1 MENIK
6 LLYELCEKLKNIN
19 SVTAKKAFLKLH
31 QEDEEFVNLLK
42 FLLDDKIVT
51 GISKSK
57 LKKKTSV
64 IRAYC
69 PDLKAL
75 MNYLEQH
82 NTGRDQDISFCQNYM
97 NQYEGKIKD
106 FIASIITKTLK
117 LGVNTKTVNNVYGDD
132 FIKVHQVQLGSPKE
146 KLRLKNNETFFLTQ
160 KLNGIRCTYVNGN
173 LFSRQGQ
180 KFEGFNEIV
189 HELSEVEKR
198 FDTSMVFD
206 GELIRRNDEELNDN
220 DNFRLTTSAVNG
232 SDLEAKRN
240 IVFNVFDTFP
250 LKEFE
255 KGESKE
261 NYEQRRKWLD
271 KFDIDFDVLFGYGRK
286 VKIVPLWYEGSDT
299 KEIDKW
305 LEYADSHNM
314 EGVMLNKNAPY
325 QCKRTTN
332 LIKIKSFKEVDLEV
346 IAVEEGEGKNTG
358 TLGALVVGYKGNEV
372 NVGAGY
378 TDAQRKMIWENK
390 DDVIGKIITVKYK
403 DISRDKDT
411 GLESLQFP
419 VFIALREDKR
429 EAQA

>member
-1 MENIK
+1 
-6 LLYELCEKLKNIN
+6 
-19 SVTAKKAFLKLH
+19 
-31 QEDEEFVNLLK
+31 
-42 FLLDDKIVT
+42 
-51 GISKSK
+51 
-57 LKKKTSV
+57 
-64 IRAYC
+64 
-69 PDLKAL
+69 
-75 MNYLEQH
+75 
-82 NTGRDQDISFCQNYM
+82 M

-189 HELSEVEKR
+189 CELSEVEKR
-198 FDTSMVFD
+198 FGTPMVFD

-250 LKEFE
+250 LEEFE

-261 NYEQRRKWLD
+261 NYEQGRKWLD
-271 KFDIDFDVLFGYGRK
+271 KFDIDLDVLFGYGRK
-286 VKIVPLWYEGSDT
+286 VKIVPLWYKGSDT

-332 LIKIKSFKEVDLEV
+332 LLKVKSFKEIDLEV
-346 IAVEEGEGKNTG
+346 IAVEEGEGRNIG

-378 TDAQRKMIWENK
+378 TDAQRKTIWENK

-403 DISRDKDT
+403 DISKDKDT

-419 VFIALREDKR
+419 VFIALREDKK

>member
-6 LLYELCEKLKNIN
+6 HLYELCEELKNIN
-19 SVTAKKAFLKLH
+19 STTAKKSFLKLH
-31 QEDEEFVNLLK
+31 QEDEDFINLLK

-57 LKKKTSV
+57 LKKKTPA

-69 PDLKAL
+69 PNLKAL
-75 MNYLEQH
+75 TDYLEQH
-82 NTGRDQDISFCQNYM
+82 NSGRDQDISFCQSYM
-97 NQYEGKIKD
+97 NQYDGKIKD
-106 FIASIITKTLK
+106 FIASVITKTLK
-117 LGVNTKTVNNVYGDD
+117 IGVNTKTVNNVYGDG

-146 KLRLKNNETFFLTQ
+146 KLRLKKNEIFFLTQ
-160 KLNGIRCTYVNGN
+160 KLNGIRCTYVNGH

-180 KFEGFNEIV
+180 EFEDFDEIV
-189 HELSEVEKR
+189 HELSEIEKN
-198 FDTSMVFD
+198 FGALMAFD

-232 SDLEAKRN
+232 SDLEAKKD

-250 LKEFE
+250 LEEFE
-255 KGESKE
+255 RGESKE
-261 NYEQRRKWLD
+261 NYEQRRKWLN
-271 KFDIDFDVLFGYGRK
+271 KFDTELDALFGYGRK
-286 VKIVPLWYEGSDT
+286 VKIVPLWYRGTDT

-325 QCKRTTN
+325 VCKRTTN
-332 LIKIKSFKEVDLEV
+332 LIKVKSFKEIDLEV

-358 TLGALVVGYKGNEV
+358 ALGALVVRYKGNEV
-372 NVGAGY
+372 NVGSGY
-378 TDAQRKMIWENK
+378 TDAQREEIWKNK
-390 DDVIGKIITVKYK
+390 EDVIGKIVTVKYK

-419 VFIALREDKR
+419 VFIALREDKK